1 MNLYQFLSA
10 LRARFGV
17 FAFLLLVTVL
27 VAAGVSFLL
36 PKTYTAT
43 VSLLVDAKEEQSLSN
58 VLRPLGLPQERVS
71 YMQTQLDIIT
81 SEKVARKVVQDLQL
95 AQSPMAKKAVE
106 DIAKKG
112 GSIEDKLIEN
122 LLEVL
127 KVNTSQ
133 SSVVRVSF
141 SSPEPRFSANVANAF
156 AKAYLDTMLE
166 LRVEPTQKAAAWF
179 DEQLKTLRSHLEDAQ
194 AKLTDYH
201 QQQGIVSA
209 DERGDVESTRLAVL
223 SDQVGRAQ
231 EQTFEWKSR
240 EQQART
246 FMERGESPDRMPE
259 ILDNPFIQRLKE
271 DLLHG
276 EAKLQ
281 ELSTH
286 YGPNYPQYQRQV
298 SENRSLQ
305 EKLDAEMKKIVA
317 GIEGSAR
324 QSRQREADS
333 RKAMTVQRARVLE
346 LKEGRNELT
355 VLRRNVESAERA
367 YDTAMQRS
375 VVSQVDSRVNQTNVM
390 VLNPAAVPRKH
401 SSPKITLNIALSIV
415 VGTILGI
422 VMVMLLELLD
432 RRVRSRSDLDL
443 DVPLLAVL
451 NEHQPAGVRL
461 LGRAG
466 GNRPALPNP
475 G

>member
-1 MNLYQFLSA
+1 MNIYQFLSA
-10 LRARFGV
+10 LHARFGV
-17 FAFLLLVTVL
+17 FAFLLFVTVL
-27 VAAGVSFLL
+27 AAAAVSFLL

-58 VLRPLGLPQERVS
+58 VLRPLLGPQERVS
-71 YMQTQLDIIT
+71 YMQTQLDIIK
-81 SEKVARKVVQDLQL
+81 SEKVARKVVQDLKL
-95 AQSPMAKKAVE
+95 AQSPMAQKLLDDVADHGRSVE
-106 DIAKKG
+106 AALVE
-112 GSIEDKLIEN
+112 S
-122 LLEVL
+122 LLEHLDVD
-127 KVNTSQ
+127 TTQ
-133 SSVVRVSF
+133 SSIIQVSF
-141 SSPEPRFSANVANAF
+141 SSRDPVYSADVANGF
-156 AKAYLDTMLE
+156 GKAYIDTMLE
-166 LRVEPTQKAAAWF
+166 LRVEPAQKAAAWF
-179 DEQLKTLRSHLEDAQ
+179 DDQLTSLRANLQDAQ
-194 AKLTDYH
+194 ARLTEYH
-201 QQQGIVSA
+201 QRRGIVSA
-209 DERGDVESTRLAVL
+209 DENADIENTRLAVL

-231 EQTFEWKSR
+231 EQTFELKSR

-246 FMERGESPDRMPE
+246 FMERGGSPDRMPE

-298 SENRSLQ
+298 SENKSLR

-317 GIEGSAR
+317 GIESSAR
-324 QSRQREADS
+324 RSRQREADS
-333 RKAMTVQRARVLE
+333 RKAMNAQRTRVLE
-346 LKEGRNELT
+346 LKEARNELT

-375 VVSQVDSRVNQTNVM
+375 VVSQVDSRANQTNVSL
-390 VLNPAAVPRKH
+390 LNPAVVPRKH
-401 SSPKITLNIALSIV
+401 SKPKITLNIALSMV

-422 VMVMLLELLD
+422 VMVMLLEVLD

-443 DVPLLAVL
+443 EVPLLAVL
-451 NEHQPAGVRL
+451 NERKSAGQRL
-461 LGRAG
+461 LSWAG
-466 GNRPALPNP
+466 SNRPALPNP